1 MAFCRGLCERALPPG
16 RLRLLSTRIVAVGLL
31 PRVRPWDRTVELTT
45 PPSWPPTTAVAP
57 QMPPNAT
64 NQSFP
69 TLLVVTT
76 SVLVEAGLA
85 HQAYLAQQRYGHAA
99 VFLSDDAGSYP
110 CPPRDGSGSDLA
122 LSGAVLDRDYSS
134 IGLHGWRGY
143 RGVRGAHRRKQASSG
158 VPHPAERQQSG
169 HRPRPQRCVVSRE
182 RQRRPSASPRVRQ
195 ARHAQEA
202 LMIA

>member
-16 RLRLLSTRIVAVGLL
+16 RLRLLSTRIVAIGLL

-45 PPSWPPTTAVAP
+45 PPSWPPTTAIAP

-110 CPPRDGSGSDLA
+110 CPPRDGSGSYLA
-122 LSGAVLDRDYSS
+122 LSGAIWRGPGPGLQLDRLAWVAWLP
-134 IGLHGWRGY
+134 G
-143 RGVRGAHRRKQASSG
+143 
-158 VPHPAERQQSG
+158 
-169 HRPRPQRCVVSRE
+169 RPG
-182 RQRRPSASPRVRQ
+182 RPSAK
-195 ARHAQEA
+195 AGE
-202 LMIA
+202 